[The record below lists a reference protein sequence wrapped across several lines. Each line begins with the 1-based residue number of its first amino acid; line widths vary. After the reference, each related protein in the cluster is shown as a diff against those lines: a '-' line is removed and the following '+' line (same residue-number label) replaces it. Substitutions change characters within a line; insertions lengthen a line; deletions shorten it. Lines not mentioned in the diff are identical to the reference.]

1 MGYSARTLVTTAP
14 VAAAL
19 IDADG
24 RVVAANP
31 RWTGAAV
38 GDVHAGEG
46 AVLPGAGYAALFAA
60 LRSPGTETTICRH
73 DEPGDDRT
81 LRVVPVQDE
90 AGVPGYLLTV
100 EHNALESC
108 PACGNP
114 LPKEPHV
121 EPVAHEEHV
130 PLESVD
136 SAKSEFLALLGHEI
150 RTPVSAVVGLVDLMR
165 ALALPQ
171 DVREVVDGVHRSTQ
185 SLKVLIDDLLDLARL
200 ETDRLE
206 LTSQPLSLRELLESV
221 AEPLQEEARRKG
233 ILLLAG
239 TAPALPPVVLGDPAR
254 LRQVLTNLVGNA
266 VKFTDAGEVV
276 VSAEPLPDGQI
287 RLMVTDTGRGLDTAD
302 RERLFA
308 PFVQADSSAAR
319 RHEGAGLGLAV
330 AARLVSRMGG
340 SVEVD
345 SEVGAGTQF
354 RVTVPLVA
362 APADGVRAV
371 PVPRLVVNRIGLVAP
386 TARSTEV
393 LSWLLNA
400 ADAEVVPTTLDAV
413 MDGTAGFDAVLWCDD
428 AHDPEAVRRGDRV
441 MAAVGTHGRA
451 VMLSTTD
458 PRTGVVRGPSLITA
472 PITLRR
478 LVSAVN
484 AERRG
489 VRGAPIPVA
498 PLPAGRILLA
508 EDNEVNRGVFRR
520 MIQLLGLECD
530 AVGDGAA
537 ALTAVLE
544 AAEPYDVVLMDVQMP
559 GMDGLEAT
567 RKIRAAGA
575 TLPILALTATA
586 LRGDQERCL
595 DAGMNSHVSKPITL
609 PELRAALEP
618 YLTGEPPAPPAPEQ
632 PEEPDEP
639 VDEVPA
645 VDLSRLRDLEEQLAD
660 RPLVV
665 TTVSTFLTELGGR
678 RTALSAALKRLDRD
692 SLRAAAHTL
701 KSSSALLGA
710 DRLAAACALVEQR
723 AAAAV
728 EIELATLVEAVDRAA
743 TGTAEALNGY
753 LHEVGRSN

>member
-1 MGYSARTLVTTAP
+1 MGYSARTLVMTAP

-24 RVVAANP
+24 RVVAANG

-81 LRVVPVQDE
+81 LRVVPVTDE
-90 AGVPGYLLTV
+90 AGAAGYLLTV
-100 EHNALESC
+100 ERNPPESC

-114 LPKEPHV
+114 LPAEPRH
-121 EPVAHEEHV
+121 EPADHEAHV

-136 SAKSEFLALLGHEI
+136 HAKSEFLALLGHEI

-185 SLKVLIDDLLDLARL
+185 SLKVLIDDLLDLARM

-206 LTSQPLSLRELLESV
+206 LASQPLSLRELLESV
-221 AEPLQEEARRKG
+221 TEPLQEEARRRG

-239 TAPALPPVVLGDPAR
+239 TSPDLPTAVLGDAGR
-254 LRQVLTNLVGNA
+254 LRQVLTNLLGNA
-266 VKFTDAGEVV
+266 VKFTERGEVV
-276 VSAEPLPDGQI
+276 VSAQPLPDGQTRI
-287 RLMVTDTGRGLDTAD
+287 VVSDTGRGLDTAD

-340 SVEVD
+340 TVEVD
-345 SEVGAGTQF
+345 SWVGRGTEF
-354 RVTVPLVA
+354 RVTLPLA
-362 APADGVRAV
+362 PAPADGVRAV
-371 PVPRLVVNRIGLVAP
+371 PVARLVVDRIALVAP
-386 TARSTEV
+386 TRRSTEV
-393 LSWLLNA
+393 LSWLLAA
-400 ADAEVVPTTLDAV
+400 ADAEVVPTSLESV
-413 MDGTAGFDAVLWCDD
+413 IEGTAGVDAVLWCDD
-428 AHDPEAVRRGDRV
+428 AHDPEAARRAERV

-451 VMLSTTD
+451 VMLSTSD

-489 VRGAPIPVA
+489 VRGAPIPVT
-498 PLPAGRILLA
+498 PLPAGRVLLA

-537 ALTAVLE
+537 AVAAVLDGP
-544 AAEPYDVVLMDVQMP
+544 EPYDVVLMDVQMP

-595 DAGMNSHVSKPITL
+595 DAGMNSHVSKPVTL

-618 YLTGEPPAPPAPEQ
+618 HLTGETPPEPEPEKPA
-632 PEEPDEP
+632 
-639 VDEVPA
+639 EVAQQPA

-678 RTALSAALKRLDRD
+678 RTALSAALARLDRD

-710 DRLAAACALVEQR
+710 DQLAAACAQVERR

-728 EIELATLVEAVDRAA
+728 EPELATLVEAVDRAA
-743 TGTAEALNGY
+743 TGTATALNGY